1 MRGGRHVG
9 ARGTARGLRAA
20 VAVAALA
27 SLAAMGAC
35 GERRDAADLAV
46 GVAPFDQLR
55 GMNVAAL
62 RSGGVRAMRAGAV
75 PSPFEGLREPVGAF
89 DVLYAIPGF
98 DGSDGSWPNE
108 DALVS
113 HLEATRAWPSDS
125 AARGAWRGAIR
136 AIQDGMGKPPECAE
150 VAGPGYAA
158 RIAEWPHPGGW
169 SVSAT
174 YAPAVAGDSTLTPR
188 HSIAVRR
195 EALTARLP
203 QAGRPNPNAL
213 PTWTRVG
220 CQDEP

>member
-1 MRGGRHVG
+1 MRGGRHRG
-9 ARGTARGLRAA
+9 PRGTARALRTAM
-20 VAVAALA
+20 AVAALA
-27 SLAAMGAC
+27 ATGAC
-35 GERRDAADLAV
+35 GDRRDAADLAV

-62 RSGGVRAMRAGAV
+62 RSGGVRAMRAAAV
-75 PSPFEGLREPVGAF
+75 PAPFEGLREPVGAF
-89 DVLYAIPGF
+89 DVLYAIPGY
-98 DGSDGSWPNE
+98 DGSDGSWPSE

-125 AARGAWRGAIR
+125 SALGAWRGAIR
-136 AIQDGMGKPPECAE
+136 AIQDGMGQAPECAD

-158 RIAEWPHPGGW
+158 RIAEWGHPGGW
-169 SVSAT
+169 SVSTT

-203 QAGRPNPNAL
+203 QAGQPNPNDL

-220 CQDEP
+220 CQDAS